1 MVLLCKSPFNGK
13 TNKIIITVLC
23 FLLSLSLV
31 RIWFYNIQ
39 ISDFNA
45 RLRDSFH
52 TQAKSS
58 IQYLYTC
65 FLNSSQSFSSF
76 VPSDIKNDINYAVM
90 IDAGSSGSRVYLYY
104 WASEAENTN
113 TNLRQISQLADIHDE
128 PIVMKISPGLTDYK
142 HPRLAY
148 EDGIKPLLKYVLHHI
163 PGDQIPVTPVYILA
177 TAGMRLVPT
186 QQQNRIL
193 AEIETGVRRDF
204 DFKVSSQQIRVISGI
219 DEGVYGWLAINYVLK
234 RLDSAE
240 FNKSKPIH
248 TVGSLDMG
256 GGSLQIAYE
265 LPEHSTDKVDGK
277 NIQKLN
283 FGSHGQFKLYVNT
296 YLNFGANRV
305 RESHFDQII
314 NTSLTASSPH
324 NYSTHNQ
331 TLPNIK
337 DPCLNPSQ
345 HEVHTFAGR
354 NFNIRGSGNYN
365 LCRQIIVTHL
375 KQDHPCPSAPIHCRM
390 DREYQPP
397 IDYVNTPFYGFSEF
411 WYTMD
416 DVFNIGGVYYR
427 DKYDLAAI
435 EYCGLDWN
443 TIMDWRGKNLYP
455 HADLNRL
462 ATQCFKSAWLSTVIH
477 RGFGFPD
484 TYRYLQSTDRIDGR
498 EVQWTVGALLYTL
511 MQSSDTGFTSFSHIY
526 QITNRKISRDFFVPI
541 MFVLVTL
548 LLFFFVW
555 YCVLPRRSKSGSKSY
570 LPLMNTIKN
579 RGHLRASSFPF
590 PISPSKC
597 DLPRVTS
604 NSSLRSI
611 LSLTVDR
618 ESGLFTN
625 AEKVE

>member
-13 TNKIIITVLC
+13 TNKILITVLC

-104 WASEAENTN
+104 WASQAEITD

-128 PIVMKISPGLTDYK
+128 PIVMKVSPGLTNYK

-163 PGDQIPVTPVYILA
+163 PADQIPITPVYILA
-177 TAGMRLVPT
+177 TAGMRLIPT

-193 AEIETGVRRDF
+193 AEIEIGVKRDF
-204 DFKVSSQQIRVISGI
+204 DFKISSQQIRVISGI
-219 DEGVYGWLAINYVLK
+219 DEGVYGWLAINYVLN
-234 RLDSAE
+234 RLDSNQ
-240 FNKSKPIH
+240 FNRSKLIH

-265 LPEHSTDKVDGK
+265 LPEHSTDKVDGDK
-277 NIQKLN
+277 IQKLN
-283 FGSHGQFKLYVNT
+283 FGSNGQFKLYVNT
-296 YLNFGANRV
+296 YLNFGANQV
-305 RESHFDQII
+305 RGSHFDHII
-314 NTSLTASSPH
+314 NTSLSSPH

-331 TLPNIK
+331 SIPSVK
-337 DPCLNPSQ
+337 DPCLHRNQ
-345 HEVHTFAGR
+345 HEARTFAGR
-354 NFNIRGSGNYN
+354 NFNVRGSGNYN

-375 KQDHPCPSAPIHCRM
+375 KQEHPCPPTPIHCRM
-390 DREYQPP
+390 NGEYQPP
-397 IDYVNTPFYGFSEF
+397 IDYANTPFHGFSEF

-416 DVFNIGGVYYR
+416 DVLNIGGVYYR
-427 DKYDLAAI
+427 DKYDLAAT
-435 EYCGLDWN
+435 EYCNLDWS

-455 HADLNRL
+455 HADFDRL
-462 ATQCFKSAWLSTVIH
+462 STQCFKSAWLSTVIH

-484 TYRYLQSTDRIDGR
+484 TYRYLQSTDKIGGR
-498 EVQWTVGALLYTL
+498 EVQWTMGALLYTL
-511 MQSSDTGFTSFSHIY
+511 MQSSDTGLTSFSHIY
-526 QITNRKISRDFFVPI
+526 HITNHKISRDFLVPI
-541 MFVLVTL
+541 LFILIALSL
-548 LLFFFVW
+548 LFFVW
-555 YCVLPRRSKSGSKSY
+555 YCIVSRRSKSGSKSY
-570 LPLMNTIKN
+570 LPLLDKR

-604 NSSLRSI
+604 NSSLRNI
-611 LSLTVDR
+611 LSLNGDR
-618 ESGLFTN
+618 ESGIFTN